1 MHAAK
6 PASATH
12 SRRYIPLYSLASDHA
27 PMQPS
32 PASATVHT
40 HAAYRAMHQTT
51 PPCSQA
57 LRQPQTRRYIPSYAS
72 DHTLRRARPP
82 PPPQHPRLHPPGTQN
97 PALDHT
103 LQRGHTPTI
112 VNDEIM
118 DYSPWFLS
126 NCWKKSWT
134 VHERWSIKIW
144 KSPRLSSIFGLV
156 PLAVNHLPAPAVN
169 HLPVTP
175 ALQLTTYLLRLTDC
189 LWRGK
194 SLPTTYSTETRQ
206 TN

>member
-1 MHAAK
+1 
-6 PASATH
+6 
-12 SRRYIPLYSLASDHA
+12 
-27 PMQPS
+27 MQPS
-32 PASATVHT
+32 LHQPHTPEGTYPCSLYSYACSQACISHTLQKVHT
-40 HAAYRAMHQTT
+40 HAAYIAMHQTT

-82 PPPQHPRLHPPGTQN
+82 ASKATPSRHSGPCIRPHPPEG
-97 PALDHT
+97 AHT
-103 LQRGHTPTI
+103 HHS
-112 VNDEIM
+112 EIM

-144 KSPRLSSIFGLV
+144 KSPWLSSIFGLV

-175 ALQLTTYLLRLTDC
+175 HRLP
-189 LWRGK
+189 LEGK
-194 SLPTTYSTETRQ
+194 IPPYDVQYR
-206 TN
+206 N